1 MRPFLEELKATLDC
15 GIWSPVVLGLL
26 VIPDAC
32 GAVEYHNLGN
42 GERYKNWY
50 DKYVGVVKN
59 SKFRFDGEVLWQLRN
74 AMMHETSLNLSRYGY
89 DRVIFALP
97 NRYGVVLH
105 MNVSSNNVG
114 VKETALT
121 VFLPTFYSEMR
132 AGVEKWL
139 NEIETDDNTIRHDLL
154 GKLIQYRPK
163 GLYQH
168 ILGVAVVA

>member
-1 MRPFLEELKATLDC
+1 
-15 GIWSPVVLGLL
+15 
-26 VIPDAC
+26 
-32 GAVEYHNLGN
+32 
-42 GERYKNWY
+42 
-50 DKYVGVVKN
+50 
-59 SKFRFDGEVLWQLRN
+59 
-74 AMMHETSLNLSRYGY
+74 
-89 DRVIFALP
+89 
-97 NRYGVVLH
+97 
-105 MNVSSNNVG
+105 
-114 VKETALT
+114 